1 MTMSQL
7 QNFIADFVG
16 EKTQSRFGI
25 IGACNIVR
33 FGIIIRKLGMVI
45 ELQLQETNLFDVS
58 VWENRRYAMSL
69 FSMNVLSA
77 GGLYDF

>member
-1 MTMSQL
+1 MTISQL
-7 QNFIADFVG
+7 QSFIADFVG

-45 ELQLQETNLFDVS
+45 ESQLQETNLS
-58 VWENRRYAMSL
+58 EIYVWENRRYPMGLVSI
-69 FSMNVLSA
+69 NVLSA
-77 GGLYDF
+77 GGLI

>member
-1 MTMSQL
+1 MTISQL
-7 QNFIADFVG
+7 QSFIADFVG

-45 ELQLQETNLFDVS
+45 ELQLQETNLS
-58 VWENRRYAMSL
+58 EIYVWENRRYPMGLVSI
-69 FSMNVLSA
+69 NVLSA
-77 GGLYDF
+77 GGLYGF